1 LFSFNNNFKIII
13 FVKNI
18 KLVDIINMCCGKKF
32 KEKFY
37 NVIKVKNGEI
47 INGTIVDIVT
57 IPNIPISNS
66 DFRLYSLV
74 DKTFTKDF
82 PNQNLLIQRYN
93 IKQPNSTSFF
103 VNTINQMYDADTDS
117 TISFTGTYIA
127 DKFIYIRPDGNYKMN
142 ITGAN
147 GKFEGATKLNLNIF
161 TDTKTFEKQLT
172 FTVTGYR
179 PKC

>member
-1 LFSFNNNFKIII
+1 MGK
-13 FVKNI
+13 
-18 KLVDIINMCCGKKF
+18 CGEKF
-32 KEKFY
+32 MEKFY

-47 INGTIVDIVT
+47 INGSVVDIVT
-57 IPNIPISNS
+57 IPNIPVSGS
-66 DFRLYSLV
+66 DLRLYNLV
-74 DKTFTKDF
+74 DKTFTKVF
-82 PNQNLLIQRYN
+82 KKRNLLIQRYQV
-93 IKQPNSTSFF
+93 KQPNSTSFF
-103 VNTINQMYDADTDS
+103 VFTNNQMYDSDTDS
-117 TISFTGTYIA
+117 SISFTGSYNA